1 MLSRLRLRLR
11 ALLVGQVYEQIRLP
25 LRRFSDGRSEIRPS
39 SSPEHGLTQHPCAF
53 TTGIIINLM
62 NIGVADDQSKQR
74 LGLRKDGC
82 DLGSE
87 TPEKGFADRAGSV
100 HGERDAPHSSGA
112 GGALERQ
119 VDTFA

>member
-25 LRRFSDGRSEIRPS
+25 LRRFGDGRSEIRPS

-62 NIGVADDQSKQR
+62 NIGVADDQAKQQF
-74 LGLRKDGC
+74 GMYENCC
-82 DLGSE
+82 DLGE
-87 TPEKGFADRAGSV
+87 TLKK
-100 HGERDAPHSSGA
+100 
-112 GGALERQ
+112 
-119 VDTFA
+119 